1 MKTTIPFI
9 ALSLIQFIS
18 IGQKPIADLRQIT
31 SIKVYDEATLV
42 WTASGETTTLPY
54 VIEQFRWNKWIKIG
68 EVDPHLEVAEKTYQ
82 FKAPPHSG
90 ENVCRVK
97 PTATST
103 ENKEIRWTNP
113 KIAKVK
119 FTVKKSEI
127 EFSDE
132 QSNPVET
139 MFEIID
145 SSGALVKRG
154 WAQKI
159 SCDNLPKGLYTLNY
173 DNQKAEFKL

>member
-1 MKTTIPFI
+1 MKTTILFI
-9 ALSLIQFIS
+9 ALSLVQLVS
-18 IGQKPIADLRQIT
+18 IGQAPTADLRQIT
-31 SIKVYDEATLV
+31 SIKVYDEATIV

-68 EVDPHLEVAEKTYQ
+68 EVDPHLSAGEKTYQ
-82 FKAPPHSG
+82 FKAAPNSG
-90 ENVCRVK
+90 EIVCRVK
-97 PTATST
+97 PTSSST

-113 KIAKVK
+113 KIAKVQ

-127 EFSDE
+127 LFSDE

-139 MFEIID
+139 MFKLID

-154 WAQKI
+154 WAQKV
-159 SCDNLPKGLYTLNY
+159 SCDNLAKGSYTLNY
-173 DNQKAEFKL
+173 DNQKAELKL